1 MPSSGTDRGL
11 GMGGEEEE
19 EEVWVP
25 EDEATRAQ
33 SKIPL
38 APPLSGLPLCRT
50 AQ

>member
-19 EEVWVP
+19 EVRVP